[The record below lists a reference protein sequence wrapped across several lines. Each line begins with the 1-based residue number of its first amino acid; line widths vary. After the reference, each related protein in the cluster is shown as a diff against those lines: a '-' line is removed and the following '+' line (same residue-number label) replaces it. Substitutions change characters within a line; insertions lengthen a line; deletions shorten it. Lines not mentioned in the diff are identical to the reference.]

1 MRGVVLTDTGPLY
14 ALRDPDD
21 ARHARARGELARL
34 GGGGLAV
41 AVPYPV
47 LLEAYSLVM
56 RKLGLVEARAFLSD
70 VETAYPFV
78 LADRPD
84 HEEASRSVR
93 RYPDQD
99 ITMVDAVVSAMA
111 SRLSLPV
118 WTHDHHF
125 DTLGAE
131 VWR

>member
-1 MRGVVLTDTGPLY
+1 MLADTGPLY
-14 ALRDPDD
+14 AMRDPDD
-21 ARHARARGELARL
+21 ARHSRAREELARL
-34 GGGGLAV
+34 GAQGMTA

-56 RKLGLVEARAFLSD
+56 RKLGLREARGFLS
-70 VETAYPFV
+70 EIEERYPFV
-78 LADRPD
+78 LAERPD
-84 HEEASRSVR
+84 HAAATATVR

-99 ITMVDAVVSAMA
+99 VTLVDAVVSAMG
-111 SRLSLPV
+111 SRLSVPV

-125 DTLGAE
+125 DVVGAS

>member
-1 MRGVVLTDTGPLY
+1 MLADTGPLY

-21 ARHARARGELARL
+21 GRHARAGGELRRL
-34 GGGGLAV
+34 GTSRLAV

-56 RKLGLVEARAFLSD
+56 RKLGLSEALAFLSHI
-70 VETAYPFV
+70 EAAYPTL
-78 LADRPD
+78 LAERPD
-84 HEEASRSVR
+84 HEAASRSVR

-99 ITMVDAVVSAMA
+99 ITMVDAVVASMA
-111 SRLSLPV
+111 ARLSVPV

>member
-1 MRGVVLTDTGPLY
+1 MLADTGPLY
-14 ALRDPDD
+14 AMRDPSDE
-21 ARHARARGELARL
+21 RHSRARKELAGL
-34 GGGGLAV
+34 GAEGVTA

-56 RKLGLVEARAFLSD
+56 RKLGLAEARGFLS
-70 VETAYPFV
+70 EIEERYPFV
-78 LADRPD
+78 LAERED
-84 HEEASRSVR
+84 HEAASATLR

-99 ITMVDAVVSAMA
+99 VTLVDAVVVAMG
-111 SRLSLPV
+111 SRLSVPV

-125 DTLGAE
+125 DVVGAS

>member
-1 MRGVVLTDTGPLY
+1 MLADTGPLY

-21 ARHARARGELARL
+21 GRHARARGELEGLGAGRL
-34 GGGGLAV
+34 TV

-56 RKLGLVEARAFLSD
+56 RKLGLAEARAFLSD
-70 VETAYPFV
+70 VEATYPTV

-84 HEEASRSVR
+84 HQEASRSVR

-99 ITMVDAVVSAMA
+99 VTMVDAVVAAMA
-111 SRLSLPV
+111 SRLSAPV

-125 DTLGAE
+125 DTLGAT

>member
-1 MRGVVLTDTGPLY
+1 
-14 ALRDPDD
+14 LRDPDD
-21 ARHARARGELARL
+21 GRHARASEELERL
-34 GGGGLAV
+34 GASRLAV

-56 RKLGLVEARAFLSD
+56 RKLGLAEALAFLSH
-70 VETAYPFV
+70 VEAAYPTLV
-78 LADRPD
+78 AERPD

-99 ITMVDAVVSAMA
+99 IMMVDAVVSAMA
-111 SRLSLPV
+111 ARLSVPV

-125 DTLGAE
+125 DTLGTE

>member
-1 MRGVVLTDTGPLY
+1 MLADTCPLY

-21 ARHARARGELARL
+21 ARHARASGELKRL
-34 GGGGLAV
+34 GAGRLTV

-56 RKLGLVEARAFLSD
+56 RKLNLAEARAFLSH
-70 VETAYPFV
+70 VEATYPTV

-99 ITMVDAVVSAMA
+99 VTMVDAVVAAMA
-111 SRLSLPV
+111 SRLSVPV

-125 DTLGAE
+125 DTLGAA